1 MYSEQPETS
10 APFLGRSG
18 SEIGSP
24 RFEKFGDTPQTVFPR
39 HGGFRTRT
47 LLYKLLFEWP
57 GFIIC
62 GQLLLQG
69 LGWSLVAVVEH
80 CGYIALPYR
89 MAAEAKV
96 YPHLVILVSIMVST
110 GLAACSAF
118 LFSFGVRRSI
128 ALRLRRPMSLAKLFF
143 AVSIS
148 ACSLV
153 LNRRKWQWTLI
164 WSTLLTPVDIVI
176 ETPVRSSELDLASP
190 RLRQMASSGALDTC
204 IYAGSYLAFF
214 DVGRTESGS
223 ARAKHHLGYPAS
235 FTLMDNTFNI
245 STGGVNMTAW
255 LAVFAALVPTKDQP
269 RSLQLYKAWTAS
281 LAGFRS
287 TTPWFNNVWS
297 PNPRIGPEPNLKHR
311 VLRRRSL

>member
-24 RFEKFGDTPQTVFPR
+24 RFEKFGNTPQTSFPR
-39 HGGFRTRT
+39 RGGFRTRRF
-47 LLYKLLFEWP
+47 LYKLLLEWP
-57 GFIIC
+57 GFVIG
-62 GQLLLQG
+62 GQLLFQG
-69 LGWSLVAVVEH
+69 LGWGLVAVVEH
-80 CGYIALPYR
+80 RGYIALPYR

-128 ALRLRRPMSLAKLFF
+128 ALRLRRPISLAKLFS

-153 LNRRKWQWTLI
+153 LNRRKWQWTLMSI
-164 WSTLLTPVDIVI
+164 SIVILTGIQSRIVI

-190 RLRQMASSGALDTC
+190 RLRQMASSGALLPGLFRRGPDRKR
-204 IYAGSYLAFF
+204 IRQGQAPSRIPRIVHFDGQYFQYLNKL
-214 DVGRTESGS
+214 E
-223 ARAKHHLGYPAS
+223 
-235 FTLMDNTFNI
+235 
-245 STGGVNMTAW
+245 GGVNMTAW

-269 RSLQLYKAWTAS
+269 RSLQLYKTWTAS

-287 TTPWFNNVWS
+287 TTPWFNKVWS
-297 PNPRIGPEPNLKHR
+297 PNPRIEPEPNLKNR